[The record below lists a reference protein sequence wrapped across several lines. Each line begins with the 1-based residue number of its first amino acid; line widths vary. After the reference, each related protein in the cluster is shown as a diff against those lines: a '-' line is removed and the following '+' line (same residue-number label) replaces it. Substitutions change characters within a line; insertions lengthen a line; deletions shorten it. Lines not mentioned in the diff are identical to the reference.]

1 MATGHGRHVL
11 AVLLAAGAAVLW
23 SAAALAQ
30 APTGE
35 AVYAKRCAACHEQ
48 ANPRIPPRDA
58 LQKMP
63 AARIIRALDSGAM
76 MAVGF
81 TLSRDE
87 RLAVAS
93 YLGTTDAI
101 AGPAPAAFCRS
112 RSFTLS
118 SSPLRT
124 WNGWSPDA
132 SNARFQSTDI
142 AGLSFADVRKL
153 RLKWAFGFDGD
164 VAAVAQPTVID
175 GHLFVGSA
183 GGVVHAIRTDSGCLE
198 WTFQANGPVR
208 ASILAQPVNGRQVLL
223 FGDMTGW
230 FYALDAE
237 TGELRW
243 KLHVEDHDSTRLTA
257 AATAHDGIV
266 YVPVSSW
273 EETRSSDVD
282 YVCCTFRGS
291 VVALRVADGRQV
303 WKTYLVGE
311 PKENGKTGRGVRRYG
326 PSGVGVWSTP
336 TLDIARRRLY
346 VTTGDNYSWPA
357 TELSDAVVALDLE
370 SGRVV
375 WSKQV
380 TKGDVFNGTCGSPDS
395 NCPGALGPDFDFGS
409 PVILTKRGDGRDVLL
424 AGQKSGLVFAFDPEN
439 NGELLWT
446 TRVGKGGTG
455 GGVQWGMATDGRMV
469 YAAVSDVERAPIRS
483 STDARRFAVD
493 PKAGGGVSAL
503 NVADGT
509 LRWFAP
515 PAACAADA
523 PAGCSPSQPAAV
535 TAIPGIV
542 FAASNDGHVRAH
554 AAVDGSIVWDFDT
567 LRDFDTVNGVKAHG
581 GSIDGPGPV
590 VVGGMVFVSSGY
602 PRNGGIPGNVL
613 LAFALQEPP
622 TPSTASLR

>member
-1 MATGHGRHVL
+1 MARRCGCHVAALIL
-11 AVLLAAGAAVLW
+11 A
-23 SAAALAQ
+23 AAALGARPDPAGAQ
-30 APTGE
+30 APAGE
-35 AVYAKRCAACHEQ
+35 AVYTKHCAACHEQ
-48 ANPRIPPRDA
+48 TNPRIPARES

-63 AARIIRALDSGAM
+63 AARIVRALDSGAM

-87 RLAVAS
+87 RLAVAA
-93 YLGTTDAI
+93 YLGTAEVI
-101 AGPAPAAFCRS
+101 SGPPPAAFCRS

-118 SSPLRT
+118 SVPLRS
-124 WNGWSPDA
+124 WNGWSPDT
-132 SNARFQSTDI
+132 NNTRFQPTEV
-142 AGLSFADVRKL
+142 AGLSYADVRRL

-208 ASILAQPVNGRQVLL
+208 ASMLATPINGRQVLL

-237 TGELRW
+237 SGGLRW
-243 KLHVEDHDSTRLTA
+243 KVQVEDHDSTRLTG

-266 YVPVSSW
+266 YVPVASW
-273 EETRSSDVD
+273 EETRSSDPD
-282 YVCCTFRGS
+282 YGCCTFRGS
-291 VVALRVADGRQV
+291 IVALRVADGRQV

-311 PKENGKTGRGVRRYG
+311 PKENGRTGRGVPRFG

-357 TELSDAVVALDLE
+357 TELSDAVVALDLD
-370 SGRVV
+370 SGRIV

-380 TKGDVFNGTCGSPDS
+380 TKGDVFNGTCGAPDA
-395 NCPGALGPDFDFGS
+395 NCPGELGPDFDFGS
-409 PVILTKRGDGRDVLL
+409 PVILVQRDDGRDVLL
-424 AGQKSGLVFAFDPEN
+424 AGQKSGLVFAFDPDRS
-439 NGELLWT
+439 GEILWQ

-455 GGVQWGMATDGRMV
+455 GGVQWGMAADGQTV
-469 YAAVSDVERAPIRS
+469 YAAVSDVERTRLNS

-503 NVADGT
+503 NISDGRR
-509 LRWFAP
+509 RWFAA
-515 PAACAADA
+515 PAACAPDA
-523 PAGCSPSQPAAV
+523 PPGCSPSQPAAV
-535 TAIPGIV
+535 TAIPGVV

-554 AAVDGSIVWDFDT
+554 AAVDGSVVWDFDT
-567 LRDFDTVNGVKAHG
+567 MRDFDTVNGVKAHG

-602 PRNGGIPGNVL
+602 PRNGGVPGNVL
-613 LAFALQEPP
+613 LAFALQGPP
-622 TPSTASLR
+622 TTSTASLR